1 MNATVAQLTAR
12 TVLGRRRTLLLLLLP
27 LVLLALCVFAR
38 ILAAYDQDVAADLSE
53 GLSAQLLGAFGLGVL
68 LPLLGL
74 IAGTGVIGPEI
85 DDGSIVYLLAKPLN
99 RPVIVVTK
107 LAVAIG
113 VTTVFGALPVFIA
126 GMVLTGEVSFALSY
140 AIGALAAG
148 IAYCALFLLLAVVTR
163 NAVVIGLFYAL
174 IWESLIGGFVPGA
187 QTLSV
192 QQWGLA
198 LTERFLGTR
207 AEGLGIDS
215 ATNLSVALPLLII
228 VVVGCTWY
236 AGQRL
241 RSLRLSEES

>member
-27 LVLLALCVFAR
+27 SVLLALCIFAR
-38 ILAAYDQDVAADLSE
+38 VLAAYDQDVAADLSQ

-99 RPVIVVTK
+99 RPVIIVTK

-126 GMVLTGEVSFALSY
+126 
-140 AIGALAAG
+140 
-148 IAYCALFLLLAVVTR
+148 
-163 NAVVIGLFYAL
+163 
-174 IWESLIGGFVPGA
+174 
-187 QTLSV
+187 
-192 QQWGLA
+192 
-198 LTERFLGTR
+198 
-207 AEGLGIDS
+207 
-215 ATNLSVALPLLII
+215 
-228 VVVGCTWY
+228 
-236 AGQRL
+236 
-241 RSLRLSEES
+241 

>member
-38 ILAAYDQDVAADLSE
+38 VLAAYDQDVASSLSG

-99 RPVIVVTK
+99 RPVIIVTK

-113 VTTVFGALPVFIA
+113 VTTLVGALPGFIS
-126 GMVLTGEVSFALSY
+126 GIVLTG
-140 AIGALAAG
+140 
-148 IAYCALFLLLAVVTR
+148 
-163 NAVVIGLFYAL
+163 
-174 IWESLIGGFVPGA
+174 
-187 QTLSV
+187 
-192 QQWGLA
+192 
-198 LTERFLGTR
+198 
-207 AEGLGIDS
+207 
-215 ATNLSVALPLLII
+215 
-228 VVVGCTWY
+228 
-236 AGQRL
+236 
-241 RSLRLSEES
+241 